1 MDIDTAF
8 KNSNFTPLNVT
19 KMIKDIL
26 EIDLD
31 DNILFNLES
40 MDSIRDEDDYGGYRF
55 VISAKIDNIKD
66 KFHLD
71 IATGDPITPKE
82 IRYNYNTIF
91 DKKIKVWAYNLE
103 TVLSEKIE
111 TVLARSELN
120 GRMKDYYDIYLIYT
134 MKHDE
139 INIDDL
145 KKALSKT
152 FEKREYT
159 GNIFD
164 TIKIIENSEVLKNRW
179 NAYVRKNKTINQVT
193 FEKVVILLKKVLKD
207 VNLY

>member
-26 EIDLD
+26 EIYLD

-145 KKALSKT
+145 KNALSKT

-193 FEKVVILLKKVLKD
+193 FEKVVILLKKF
-207 VNLY
+207 

>member
-145 KKALSKT
+145 KNALSKT